1 MVSNNYFISCAR
13 CYPLPT
19 KIGVVFARGED
30 ISRHPTSRQP
40 AIFALSTHA
49 IKFSAY
55 FESRAN
61 QALLKFF

>member
-19 KIGVVFARGED
+19 KIGIVFARRDD

-55 FESRAN
+55 FESRVN

>member
-1 MVSNNYFISCAR
+1 M
-13 CYPLPT
+13 LPT
-19 KIGVVFARGED
+19 TQQRLELFSLAEK
-30 ISRHPTSRQP
+30 TSP
-40 AIFALSTHA
+40 AIPQVVNQQYLLSAHA